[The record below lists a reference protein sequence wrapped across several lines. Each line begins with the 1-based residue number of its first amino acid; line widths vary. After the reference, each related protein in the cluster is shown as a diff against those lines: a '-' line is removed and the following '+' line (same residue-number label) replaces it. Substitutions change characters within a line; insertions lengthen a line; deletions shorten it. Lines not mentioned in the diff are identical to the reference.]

1 MDRGLSRCS
10 RATAELL
17 VSAEYFA
24 ACSIVLVG
32 NLCHCNMNATTQ
44 VARDQA
50 YPQAGALPRVINNSV
65 ALVLL
70 DLLNKAIPLI
80 VFPRVV
86 RMLGPAVYG
95 QLGFAGAVA
104 GFFGLLASPGFST
117 YALREA
123 ARNNDRVSFL
133 VKHVLG
139 ARVVF
144 AAGAYALLAVFTLF
158 FAPHDGQTRLLI
170 LLSGLAFVAGS
181 LDTQWIFAARSRMS
195 MIAVQG
201 ALSQLA
207 YAGLILALVRGSGDA
222 WIIPAATLVSLGLST
237 LFIWLPA
244 RREYHIPLPE
254 ISPQA
259 WGMFL
264 PICLVMGFSSLMS
277 MIYDQIDVIMLKYFR
292 ADAELG
298 TYVASYGLM
307 TMAMSFLPILS
318 RVFVPLLSETAG
330 SRGDT
335 QNKYLRWLGNATI
348 GLALPIAVGGFILAA
363 PLTQFVFGS
372 QYSGSGTLFRWL
384 TLTIVTATAASYC
397 GAQLIPNGREK
408 KYFVAV
414 LAGAFS
420 NVVLNLLFIPKYG
433 ALAAA
438 FTTAISQGVVALMN
452 YYFVRDLIKPPLLTA
467 VAISIPATCVMAV
480 SLVLLQVFFSVHV
493 FVLVALGALAYVG
506 AYSLSLVFLNRISL
520 PSARIG
526 LS

>member
-1 MDRGLSRCS
+1 
-10 RATAELL
+10 
-17 VSAEYFA
+17 
-24 ACSIVLVG
+24 
-32 NLCHCNMNATTQ
+32 MNATTQ
-44 VARDQA
+44 VAPDQA
-50 YPQAGALPRVINNSV
+50 SPQAVGLPRVINNSV

-123 ARNNDRVSFL
+123 AKNSERVSFL

-139 ARVVF
+139 ARIVF
-144 AAGAYALLAVFTLF
+144 AAGAYALLALFTLF

-201 ALSQLA
+201 ALAQLA

-222 WIIPAATLVSLGLST
+222 WIIPTATLISLALST

-244 RREYHIPLPE
+244 RREYHIPLPD
-254 ISPQA
+254 ISPQT
-259 WGMFL
+259 WRMFL

-277 MIYDQIDVIMLKYFR
+277 MIYDQIDVVMLKYFR

-298 TYVASYGLM
+298 TYVASYALM
-307 TMAMSFLPILS
+307 TMAMGFLPILS
-318 RVFVPLLSETAG
+318 QVFLPLLSETG
-330 SRGDT
+330 SKRDT
-335 QNKYLRWLGNATI
+335 QKKYLRWLGNATI
-348 GLALPIAVGGFILAA
+348 GLALPIAAGGFILAS
-363 PLTQFVFGS
+363 PLTQLIFGS
-372 QYSGSGTLFRWL
+372 QYSGSAVLFRWL
-384 TLTIVTATAASYC
+384 MLTIITGSAASYC

-408 KYFVAV
+408 KYLLAV
-414 LAGAFS
+414 LAGAAA

-438 FTTAISQGVVALMN
+438 FTTALSQGLVAIMN
-452 YYFVRDLIKPPLLTA
+452 YLFGRDLHRPPLLAA
-467 VAISIPATCVMAV
+467 VAMSLPATCVMV
-480 SLVLLQVFFSVHV
+480 LGLVFMQLRFPVHVLVLVT
-493 FVLVALGALAYVG
+493 LGALTYLGV
-506 AYSLSLVFLNRISL
+506 YTLTLLVWNRISDPL
-520 PSARIG
+520 NAS
-526 LS
+526 

>member
-1 MDRGLSRCS
+1 
-10 RATAELL
+10 
-17 VSAEYFA
+17 
-24 ACSIVLVG
+24 
-32 NLCHCNMNATTQ
+32 MNASTQ
-44 VARDQA
+44 VAPDQA
-50 YPQAGALPRVINNSV
+50 YPTAVGLPRVINNSV

-70 DLLNKAIPLI
+70 DLVNKAIPLI

-86 RMLGPAVYG
+86 RMLGPAAYG
-95 QLGFAGAVA
+95 QLGFASAVA

-123 ARNNDRVSFL
+123 ARNSDRVSFL

-139 ARVVF
+139 ARIVF
-144 AAGAYALLAVFTLF
+144 AAGTYALLAVFTLF

-170 LLSGLAFVAGS
+170 LLSGLAFVAGT

-201 ALSQLA
+201 ALAQLA

-222 WIIPAATLVSLGLST
+222 WIIPTATFISLGLST

-259 WGMFL
+259 WKMFL

-277 MIYDQIDVIMLKYFR
+277 MIYDQIDVVMLKYFR
-292 ADAELG
+292 ADLELG
-298 TYVASYGLM
+298 AYVATYALM

-318 RVFVPLLSETAG
+318 RVFLPLLSETAA
-330 SRGDT
+330 SRGDA
-335 QNKYLRWLGNATI
+335 QNKYLGWLGNATV
-348 GLALPIAVGGFILAA
+348 GLAMPIAAGGFILAA
-363 PLTQFVFGS
+363 PLTQFILGS

-414 LAGAFS
+414 LAGAFT
-420 NVVLNLLFIPKYG
+420 NVVLNLLLIPKYG
-433 ALAAA
+433 AVAAA
-438 FTTAISQGVVALMN
+438 FTTAFSQGVVALMN
-452 YYFVRDLIKPPLLTA
+452 YYFVRDLTKLRLLTA
-467 VAISIPATCVMAV
+467 VGMSVPATCFMAV
-480 SLVLLQVFFSVHV
+480 SLVVVRMFFSLHV
-493 FVLVALGALAYVG
+493 LLLVMLGALAYVG
-506 AYSLSLVFLNRISL
+506 PYALSLVFLNRLAVRSDL
-520 PSARIG
+520 T
-526 LS
+526 

>member
-1 MDRGLSRCS
+1 
-10 RATAELL
+10 
-17 VSAEYFA
+17 
-24 ACSIVLVG
+24 
-32 NLCHCNMNATTQ
+32 MNATTQ
-44 VARDQA
+44 PARDLG
-50 YPQAGALPRVINNSV
+50 YPQAVGLPRVINNSV

-86 RMLGPAVYG
+86 RALGPAVYG

-123 ARNNDRVSFL
+123 AKNGDRLSFL

-139 ARVVF
+139 ARIVF
-144 AAGAYALLAVFTLF
+144 ATCAYGLLVLFTLLLA
-158 FAPHDGQTRLLI
+158 PHNGQTRLLI
-170 LLSGLAFVAGS
+170 MLSGLAFVAGS
-181 LDTQWIFAARSRMS
+181 LDTQWIFAARSRMA

-201 ALSQLA
+201 GLAQLA
-207 YAGLILALVRGSGDA
+207 YAGLIVALVRGSGDA
-222 WIIPAATLVSLGLST
+222 WIIPAATLVSLVLST

-277 MIYDQIDVIMLKYFR
+277 MIYDQIDVVMLKYFR

-298 TYVASYGLM
+298 TYVASYALM
-307 TMAMSFLPILS
+307 TMAMGFVPVLSQVFL
-318 RVFVPLLSETAG
+318 PLLSATAG
-330 SRGDT
+330 
-335 QNKYLRWLGNATI
+335 QNLRVEKKYLHWFGAATI
-348 GLALPIAVGGFILAA
+348 GLALPTAVGGFILAA

-384 TLTIVTATAASYC
+384 TLTIVTGTVASYC
-397 GAQLIPNGREK
+397 GAQLIPNGRER

-414 LAGAFS
+414 LAGAS
-420 NVVLNLLFIPKYG
+420 TNVVLNLLFIPKYG

-452 YYFVRDLIKPPLLTA
+452 YYFVRDLTKPPLLTA
-467 VAISIPATCVMAV
+467 VAKSVPATCVMAL
-480 SLVLLQVFFSVHV
+480 SLLLVQMFFAVHALI
-493 FVLVALGALAYVG
+493 LVALGASVYFAAY
-506 AYSLSLVFLNRISL
+506 ALSLALLNRISR
-520 PSARIG
+520 PSAGIG

>member
-1 MDRGLSRCS
+1 
-10 RATAELL
+10 
-17 VSAEYFA
+17 
-24 ACSIVLVG
+24 
-32 NLCHCNMNATTQ
+32 MNASTQ
-44 VARDQA
+44 VAPDQA
-50 YPQAGALPRVINNSV
+50 YPTAVGLPRVINNSV

-70 DLLNKAIPLI
+70 DLVNKAIPLI

-86 RMLGPAVYG
+86 RMLGPAAYG
-95 QLGFAGAVA
+95 QLGFASAVA

-123 ARNNDRVSFL
+123 AKNSDRVSFL

-139 ARVVF
+139 ARIVF
-144 AAGAYALLAVFTLF
+144 AAGTYALLAVFTLF

-170 LLSGLAFVAGS
+170 LLSGLAFVAGT

-201 ALSQLA
+201 ALAQLA

-222 WIIPAATLVSLGLST
+222 WIIPTATFISLGLST

-259 WGMFL
+259 WKMFL

-277 MIYDQIDVIMLKYFR
+277 MIYDQIDVVMLKYFR
-292 ADAELG
+292 ADLELG
-298 TYVASYGLM
+298 AYVASYALM

-318 RVFVPLLSETAG
+318 RVFLPLLSETAA
-330 SRGDT
+330 SRGDA
-335 QNKYLRWLGNATI
+335 QNKYLGWLGNATV
-348 GLALPIAVGGFILAA
+348 GLAMPIAAGGFILAA
-363 PLTQFVFGS
+363 PLTQFILGS

-414 LAGAFS
+414 LAGAFT
-420 NVVLNLLFIPKYG
+420 NVVLNLLLIPKYG
-433 ALAAA
+433 AVAAA
-438 FTTAISQGVVALMN
+438 FTTAFSQGVVALMN
-452 YYFVRDLIKPPLLTA
+452 YYFVRDLTKLRLLTA
-467 VAISIPATCVMAV
+467 VGMSVPATCFMAV
-480 SLVLLQVFFSVHV
+480 SLVVVRMFFSLHV
-493 FVLVALGALAYVG
+493 LLLVMLGALAYVG
-506 AYSLSLVFLNRISL
+506 PYALSLVFLNRLTVRSDL
-520 PSARIG
+520 T
-526 LS
+526 